1 MYSVPYPSGTFDL
14 LLNLVAESSVLV
26 FWCSHSHLI
35 DRTNTLGAYLITPA
49 MGSHFVMYLA
59 NMQGLFI
66 FSCHFLFFLL
76 FSDLNFDVIFT
87 SDVYV
92 LLFSCASVTVV
103 KVWAVSYFLHFQSWA
118 HGKFQHDLYSM
129 YCHLSGIHVLC
140 QVHIIRMTSQ
150 LVAYPECIYL
160 PANISLYTVQKMPDQ
175 LFSLMM

>member
-1 MYSVPYPSGTFDL
+1 
-14 LLNLVAESSVLV
+14 
-26 FWCSHSHLI
+26 
-35 DRTNTLGAYLITPA
+35 

-103 KVWAVSYFLHFQSWA
+103 KVSRF
-118 HGKFQHDLYSM
+118 
-129 YCHLSGIHVLC
+129 
-140 QVHIIRMTSQ
+140 
-150 LVAYPECIYL
+150 
-160 PANISLYTVQKMPDQ
+160 
-175 LFSLMM
+175 LFSAFSVLGTWKIPA